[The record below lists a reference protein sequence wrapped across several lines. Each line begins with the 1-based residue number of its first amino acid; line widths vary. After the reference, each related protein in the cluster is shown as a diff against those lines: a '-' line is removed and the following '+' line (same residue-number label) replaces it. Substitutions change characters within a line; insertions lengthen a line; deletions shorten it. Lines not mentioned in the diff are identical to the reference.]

1 MKNKKNELKIEPTTL
16 FEFKAQP
23 QTGPTTTHP
32 TTTTIGTFTTGVTG
46 HMHINHR
53 PRTNR

>member
-1 MKNKKNELKIEPTTL
+1 MKNKKNELKIEPTKL

-46 HMHINHR
+46 HVNTGYGS
-53 PRTNR
+53 RTNR